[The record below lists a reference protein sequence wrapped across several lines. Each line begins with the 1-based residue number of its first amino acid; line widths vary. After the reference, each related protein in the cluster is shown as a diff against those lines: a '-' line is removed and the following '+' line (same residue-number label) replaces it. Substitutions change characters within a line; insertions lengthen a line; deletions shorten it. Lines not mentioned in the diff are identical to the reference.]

1 MYLQVQ
7 MQWKDY
13 VFIITER
20 SLNLALISQVPYLQ
34 NAHGLEQA
42 HSKLHTQ
49 LLGLLALFF

>member
-20 SLNLALISQVPYLQ
+20 SLNLASISQVPYLQ